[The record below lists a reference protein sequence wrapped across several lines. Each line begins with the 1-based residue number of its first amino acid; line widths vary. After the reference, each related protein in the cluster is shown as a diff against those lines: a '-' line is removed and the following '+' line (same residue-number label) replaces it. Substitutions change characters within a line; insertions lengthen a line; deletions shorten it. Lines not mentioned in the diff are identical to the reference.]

1 MNGVKKTNGVITSA
15 RNTINALDKNDTKNG
30 MSEMV
35 AIETKMKRE
44 LMRQEVAKRSKVVE
58 EKRTIDSVELA
69 KEVKEEM
76 AHAER

>member
-30 MSEMV
+30 MAEMV
-35 AIETKMKRE
+35 AIENKMKRE